1 MGRPG
6 YRSLVSAL
14 VGVPLVE
21 TGAGSYD
28 NAGEPP
34 SQPSMSTTIPSTI
47 YGEVGSLVV
56 ESGTDPELDFRS
68 ETEVDW

>member
-1 MGRPG
+1 M
-6 YRSLVSAL
+6 L

-21 TGAGSYD
+21 PGAGSYE
-28 NAGEPP
+28 NAEEPP

-47 YGEVGSLVV
+47 YGEVNSLVV
-56 ESGTDPELDFRS
+56 ENGTDPELDFRS